1 VNADGGGE
9 ADAGLKTRYRWPK
22 LEETMAATVERID
35 PTIARADTA
44 AGKALLVCG
53 YEDDSKC
60 RKGRLEGSIPLAR
73 FTSMASTLP
82 KDKEII
88 FYCA

>member
-1 VNADGGGE
+1 M
-9 ADAGLKTRYRWPK
+9 T
-22 LEETMAATVERID
+22 TTVERIE
-35 PTIARADTA
+35 PTTARADTA
-44 AGKALLVCG
+44 SGKALLVCG
-53 YEDDSKC
+53 YEDDAKC
-60 RKGRLEGSIPLAR
+60 RKARLEGSIPLAP

>member
-1 VNADGGGE
+1 M
-9 ADAGLKTRYRWPK
+9 P
-22 LEETMAATVERID
+22 ATVERIE
-35 PTIARADTA
+35 PTTARADTT

-53 YEDDSKC
+53 YEDDAKC
-60 RKGRLEGSIPLAR
+60 RKARLEGSIPFAR
-73 FTSMASTLP
+73 FAAMTSTLP

>member
-1 VNADGGGE
+1 MTAI
-9 ADAGLKTRYRWPK
+9 
-22 LEETMAATVERID
+22 VERIE
-35 PTIARADTA
+35 PTTARADTA

-53 YEDDSKC
+53 YEDDAKC
-60 RKGRLEGSIPLAR
+60 RKARLDGSIPFAR
-73 FTSMASTLP
+73 FASMTSTLP

>member
-1 VNADGGGE
+1 M
-9 ADAGLKTRYRWPK
+9 T
-22 LEETMAATVERID
+22 ATVERIE
-35 PTIARADTA
+35 PTTARADTA

-53 YEDDSKC
+53 YEDDAKC
-60 RKGRLEGSIPLAR
+60 RKARLEGSIPFAR
-73 FTSMASTLP
+73 FASMTSTLP

>member
-1 VNADGGGE
+1 M
-9 ADAGLKTRYRWPK
+9 T
-22 LEETMAATVERID
+22 ATVERIE
-35 PTIARADTA
+35 PAAARADTA

-53 YEDDSKC
+53 YEDDAKC
-60 RKGRLEGSIPLAR
+60 RKARLDGSIPFAR
-73 FTSMASTLP
+73 FASMTSTLP